1 MSKTQIAQ
9 MTRGRGDK
17 EIRESEDQAM
27 ELKMANDKCGSGLLP
42 AKIEPRKALPQF
54 SEKRWKV
61 GYGFTQH
68 FSKKCWARKSM
79 YSALA
84 E

>member
-1 MSKTQIAQ
+1 
-9 MTRGRGDK
+9 
-17 EIRESEDQAM
+17 M
-27 ELKMANDKCGSGLLP
+27 ELKMANDKCGSGLPRPRLAKRGGLP